1 MHIPGFRNKEL
12 IFFFLRVIVVA
23 IGLSYVFLTHV
34 YANALPVDGP
44 ITFGFPFPTCT
55 ITSGFGTPSTITCS
69 RMGQVADVLSAFIAA
84 TFIMFVFRQ
93 IGGRRE
99 PPKATFPSS
108 S

>member
-1 MHIPGFRNKEL
+1 MHIPGFTKKEI
-12 IFFFLRVIVVA
+12 IFFFVRVFVVA

-55 ITSGFGTPSTITCS
+55 TTSGVGAPSITTCS
-69 RMGQVADVLSAFIAA
+69 RVGQVADVICAFIAA

-93 IGGRRE
+93 IGGRSE
-99 PPKATFPSS
+99 PPEPSFPSS